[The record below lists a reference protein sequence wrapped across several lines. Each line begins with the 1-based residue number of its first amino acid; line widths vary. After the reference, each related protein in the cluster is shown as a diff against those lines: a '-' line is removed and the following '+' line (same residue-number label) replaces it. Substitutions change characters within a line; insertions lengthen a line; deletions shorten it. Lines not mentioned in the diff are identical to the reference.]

1 MLNNTSFFGGVMSDI
16 NISELVIRHNTNTQS
31 FQRGE
36 ACYQMGSVLSITQ
49 RGEKIQAEVQG
60 SEEQPYH
67 VTIASNNHGLTA
79 ICTCPY
85 NYDGWCKHIV
95 AAALTCTHQS
105 DTIEKRPTLLQ
116 LLAKLD
122 HLQTQRL
129 LQELVEEHPELI
141 DEIDGYVNAITTSP
155 TIPGKLPTSNQ
166 IIIDSKK
173 IKAKVRKIFQD
184 AVNSWESGY
193 DYADET
199 VNEELLTSI
208 QDAVEYCDLDD
219 AKSTLAILAAITSSC
234 ASDWHYVANYGMD
247 NDEIVPVLNEAW
259 CEAILSTELTLKE
272 RTDIQINLETCLDE
286 WNADFSLAITA
297 LQQGWDYPALLQIL
311 AGNITQRGIWEN
323 QVIPDYA
330 SDLAL
335 IRLKILD
342 RQKRYQEYLYLA
354 EAEGQTKEYL
364 TMLGRLGRV
373 EDAIKTAQTQ
383 MSTMEEAFALAQT
396 LQQQKALQQAL
407 DIAQQGFN
415 LPGKCRHKLGIW
427 TCELAE
433 QLGDTNAAIFARI
446 NAFQGSPTF
455 ADYRIIEELAGD
467 NWAGIKSDLLQILRT
482 VTMFGIIEAKINI
495 FLYEGLIEDAIFC
508 VSELRSYDAEL
519 IYRVMDAAVCV
530 NPEWVIEN
538 SRRRAEKIMDAG
550 KSEYYRYAAEWLK
563 KTRAAYLASNKQAE
577 WKKYYNKLLEI
588 HCRKRKLMELL
599 RQRGMG

>member
-1 MLNNTSFFGGVMSDI
+1 MSDI

-36 ACYQMGSVLSITQ
+36 ACYRMGSVLSVTQ
-49 RGEKIQAEVQG
+49 RGEEIQAEVQG

-67 VTIASNNHGLTA
+67 VTITSNIHGLTA
-79 ICTCPY
+79 ICTCAY

-105 DTIEKRPTLLQ
+105 DTIEKRPTLSQ
-116 LLAKLD
+116 LLARLS

-141 DEIDGYVNAITTSP
+141 EEIDGYVNAITTSP
-155 TIPGKLPTSNQ
+155 TIVKSLTPKQ
-166 IIIDSKK
+166 IIINRKQ
-173 IKAKVRKIFQD
+173 IKATVRKIFQD
-184 AVNSWESGY
+184 AVNSRESGY

-199 VNEELLTSI
+199 VNEELLTLI

-234 ASDWHYVANYGMD
+234 ASEWHYVANYGMD
-247 NDEIVPVLNEAW
+247 NDEIVPALNEFR
-259 CEAILSTELTLKE
+259 CETILSTVLTLNE
-272 RTDIQINLETCLDE
+272 RSDIQINLKTSLDE

-311 AGNITQRGIWEN
+311 AGNITQHGIWEN
-323 QVIPDYA
+323 QAIPYYA

-335 IRLKILD
+335 IRLKILE
-342 RQKRYQEYLYLA
+342 RQERYQEYLYLA
-354 EAEGQTKEYL
+354 EAERQTKEYL
-364 TMLGRLGRV
+364 TMLERLGRV
-373 EDAIKTAQTQ
+373 EDAVTTAQTQ

-396 LQQQKALQQAL
+396 LQQQKALEQAL

-415 LPGKCRHKLGIW
+415 LPGKCRYKLGIW

-433 QLGDTNAAIFARI
+433 QLGDINAAIFARI
-446 NAFQGSPTF
+446 NAFQGNSTF

-467 NWAGIKSDLLQILRT
+467 NWAGIKSDLLQILHT
-482 VTMFGIIEAKINI
+482 ITMFGITEAKINI
-495 FLYEGLIEDAIFC
+495 FLHEGLIEDAIFC

-519 IYRVMDAAVCV
+519 IYRVMDTAVSV

-538 SRRRAEKIMDAG
+538 SCHRAEKIMDAG

-563 KTRAAYLASNKQAE
+563 KARAAYLASNQQAE
-577 WKKYYNKLLEI
+577 WRKYYHKLLEI

-599 RQRGMG
+599 RQKGMG